1 MNDDKILFHDND
13 KSLFIA
19 ASRVIKAYD
28 WIEYYDILEVEYLK
42 QHPSYFILKNQ
53 FDNTENSANFIPFLK
68 KITTLKK
75 ICNEKNKTCT
85 DKVITF
91 NATRDKCRERK
102 INNLTFNYRAWYC
115 ITPELQIFWT
125 SAATYL
131 SQIFEPHMSQPDEDN
146 NTNKVFS
153 YGNRFI
159 KKWSKVDKEWK
170 NEGLN
175 IYSDL
180 IYEPFNRG
188 YTVFKRHIEKK
199 AQDLT
204 KDNHK
209 ACFIKSDLSGFYP
222 SVTHEN
228 FMLSIEKTLEFVPL
242 EAHHVRNVKD
252 ISKQLK
258 FKVPLESQRDEYKQL
273 NGMQDEYKHL
283 SETVLPIGLHVA
295 GLFSNIFFLAIEIQL
310 TQFMKNEEI
319 EDVFIFRYVD
329 DVIFLSTS
337 NKNLNNVYEKYS
349 ELCERYGLKEN
360 MDKKEEGYVDQYNL
374 KPFLTGILDRLSNI
388 GKKVLPALPQREHNN
403 TVDELINFLETDFAD
418 HEIRPDTKDSFIIS
432 KIVNTPFSAHEIEK
446 ENNENN
452 NKRLQKISKAI
463 LLAIDSHPYKYA
475 LYKRYLEFIFKYS
488 ATNYQQTFYLNKFTK
503 LLKDKIFK
511 YANSDEKKYVDFIK
525 MSLLHYTTLQL
536 IKNYR
541 NTNVKIAKYLAKVL
555 GVFEEET
562 ISQYE
567 IDAFNRCIL
576 LLKLLC
582 KEVEIE
588 KVYNDFKNEN
598 EVLSRSLLFFI
609 PDEMK
614 NDAYI
619 EICKSLLQNKDIKR
633 YPFLLKLFMS
643 ETVINQLSTND
654 LNMINEQMLKVEG

>member
-1 MNDDKILFHDND
+1 MEDDKVLFHNED
-13 KSLFIA
+13 KSLFLA

-42 QHPSYFILKNQ
+42 QYPTYFILKNQ
-53 FDNTENSANFIPFLK
+53 FDNTENYANFIPFLK
-68 KITTLKK
+68 KIITLKK
-75 ICNEKNKTCT
+75 ICDEKNKTCT

-91 NATRDKCRERK
+91 NTTREKCREK
-102 INNLTFNYRAWYC
+102 KVNNLTFNYRAWYY

-131 SQIFEPHMSQPDEDN
+131 SQIFEPHMSQPEDN

-159 KKWSKVDKEWK
+159 KKWAKIDNEWK

-188 YTVFKRHIEKK
+188 YTVFKRHIERK
-199 AQDLT
+199 AQELT
-204 KDNHK
+204 ENNHK

-228 FMLSIEKTLEFVPL
+228 FMLSIEKTLEFIPL

-252 ISKQLK
+252 ISNQLK
-258 FKVPLESQRDEYKQL
+258 FKVPLESQREEYKQL

-310 TQFMKNEEI
+310 TQFMQNEEI

-329 DVIFLSTS
+329 DVTFLSIS
-337 NKNLNNVYEKYS
+337 NKNLNRVYEKYS
-349 ELCERYGLKEN
+349 ELCKKYGLKEN

-374 KPFLTGILDRLSNI
+374 KPFLTGILDRLSSI
-388 GKKVLPALPQREHNN
+388 GRKVLPALPQKEHNN
-403 TVDELINFLETDFAD
+403 TIDELINFLETDFAD

-446 ENNENN
+446 DNNENN
-452 NKRLQKISKAI
+452 VKRLQKISKAI

-475 LYKRYLEFIFKYS
+475 LHKRYIEFIFKYS
-488 ATNYQQTFYLNKFTK
+488 ITNYQKTFYLGKFVK

-511 YANSDEKKYVDFIK
+511 YANHNNAKYIDFIK
-525 MSLLHYTTLQL
+525 ISLLHHTTLQL
-536 IKNYR
+536 QKNH
-541 NTNVKIAKYLAKVL
+541 TTLNVKIAKYLAKVFSQ
-555 GVFEEET
+555 FEGET
-562 ISQYE
+562 ISEYE
-567 IDAFNRCIL
+567 NKAFSRSVL
-576 LLKLLC
+576 LLGLLC
-582 KEVEIE
+582 GELDLKKAYNTL
-588 KVYNDFKNEN
+588 KVEN
-598 EVLSRSLLFFI
+598 EYLAHSLLFFI
-609 PDEMK
+609 PDELK
-614 NDAYI
+614 DHTYI
-619 EICKSLLQNKDIKR
+619 EICKSLVQNNDIVR
-633 YPFLLKLFMS
+633 YPFLLKIFMN
-643 ETVINQLSTND
+643 ELVINQLSVGD
-654 LNMINEQMLKVEG
+654 LTMINDQMKKVEG